1 MEKSSKD
8 SRKTSEVTAPDG
20 SYGWVI
26 VFAVFLQAAVIVN
39 VLPFFDLLFG
49 PKFKLFQS
57 SDTEKSSV
65 LAVFM
70 TFTQATI
77 LLVDPLGEVTSRRAV
92 ALLGAASQV
101 AGLVIAA
108 VATSNLHMI
117 LGFGLICGNGVGIT
131 MTNNII
137 VINQY
142 FNKQKAGKALGLAAA
157 LMGVAGLVIP
167 QILKVLI
174 SVFSTRTVILI
185 YAALCAATTLP
196 GAALVR
202 PVTIYSEVEQQQ
214 ERGANGKTSTAE
226 KGNVFK
232 KILTLIDWSLL
243 KRPHFLF
250 ILTANSVC
258 MTVMLLQMSEVGLLA
273 DARQFSVAE
282 KANLFTI
289 IMTFDIFAK
298 IAQGLIIDLPPIK
311 RLFQFPMKFL
321 YRFNAACMAV
331 TMVGIALADTFIEL
345 SVLGCIVAFFNANI
359 MINFSQILR

>member
-1 MEKSSKD
+1 MFFHSLISC
-8 SRKTSEVTAPDG
+8 
-20 SYGWVI
+20 
-26 VFAVFLQAAVIVN
+26 QAQVQV
-39 VLPFFDLLFG
+39 VP
-49 PKFKLFQS
+49 
-57 SDTEKSSV
+57 V
-65 LAVFM
+65 VRH
-70 TFTQATI
+70 
-77 LLVDPLGEVTSRRAV
+77 GEE
-92 ALLGAASQV
+92 LGAS
-101 AGLVIAA
+101 GLHDLVIAA
-108 VATSNLHMI
+108 VATSNLHVI
-117 LGFGLICGNGVGIT
+117 FGFGLLRGNGVGIT

-142 FNKQKAGKALGLAAA
+142 FNKLQ
-157 LMGVAGLVIP
+157 
-167 QILKVLI
+167 
-174 SVFSTRTVILI
+174 
-185 YAALCAATTLP
+185 
-196 GAALVR
+196 
-202 PVTIYSEVEQQQ
+202 
-214 ERGANGKTSTAE
+214 
-226 KGNVFK
+226 
-232 KILTLIDWSLL
+232 
-243 KRPHFLF
+243 RPHFLF

-331 TMVGIALADTFIEL
+331 TMVGLALADTFIEL

>member
-8 SRKTSEVTAPDG
+8 SRKTSDGTAPDG
-20 SYGWVI
+20 GYGWVI
-26 VFAVFLQAAVIVN
+26 VLAVFLQAAVIVN

-77 LLVDPLGEVTSRRAV
+77 LLVDPLGDLTSRRAV

-117 LGFGLICGNGVGIT
+117 LGFGLLCGNGVGIT

-214 ERGANGKTSTAE
+214 ERGADGKTSTVE

-331 TMVGIALADTFIEL
+331 TMVGLALADTFIEL

>member
-1 MEKSSKD
+1 MVKSSKD
-8 SRKTSEVTAPDG
+8 SRKTNEGTAPDG
-20 SYGWVI
+20 GYGWVI

-70 TFTQATI
+70 TFTQVTI

-108 VATSNLHMI
+108 VATSNLHMV
-117 LGFGLICGNGVGIT
+117 LGFGLLCGNGVGIT

-157 LMGVAGLVIP
+157 LMGVAGLLIP

-174 SVFSTRTVILI
+174 SRFSTRTVILI
-185 YAALCAATTLP
+185 YAAMCAATALP

-214 ERGANGKTSTAE
+214 DLGADGKTSTE

-243 KRPHFLF
+243 KRPYFLY

-258 MTVMLLQMSEVGLLA
+258 MTVLLLQLPELGLLA

-331 TMVGIALADTFIEL
+331 TMVGLALADSFIEL

>member
-8 SRKTSEVTAPDG
+8 SRKTSEGPAPDG
-20 SYGWVI
+20 GYGWVI
-26 VFAVFLQAAVIVN
+26 VLAVFLQAAVIVN

-77 LLVDPLGEVTSRRAV
+77 LLVDPLGDLTSRRAV

-117 LGFGLICGNGVGIT
+117 LGFGLLCGNGVGIT

-202 PVTIYSEVEQQQ
+202 PVTVYSEV
-214 ERGANGKTSTAE
+214 GATEG
-226 KGNVFK
+226 GNVFK

-331 TMVGIALADTFIEL
+331 TMVGLALADTFIEL

>member
-1 MEKSSKD
+1 MEKPSKD
-8 SRKTSEVTAPDG
+8 SRKTSDGTAPDG
-20 SYGWVI
+20 GYGWVI
-26 VFAVFLQAAVIVN
+26 VLAVFLQAAVIVN

-117 LGFGLICGNGVGIT
+117 LGFGLLCGNGVGIT

-157 LMGVAGLVIP
+157 LMGVAGLVLP

-202 PVTIYSEVEQQQ
+202 PVTVYSEV
-214 ERGANGKTSTAE
+214 GANGKTSTE
-226 KGNVFK
+226 RGNVFK

-331 TMVGIALADTFIEL
+331 TMVGLALADTFIEL

>member
-8 SRKTSEVTAPDG
+8 SRTTNEVTAPDG
-20 SYGWVI
+20 GYGWVI
-26 VFAVFLQAAVIVN
+26 VLAVFLQAAVIVN

-117 LGFGLICGNGVGIT
+117 LGFGLLCGNGVGIT

-202 PVTIYSEVEQQQ
+202 PVTIYSEVELQQ
-214 ERGANGKTSTAE
+214 ERGADGKTSTAE

-331 TMVGIALADTFIEL
+331 TMVGLALADTFIEL

>member
-1 MEKSSKD
+1 M
-8 SRKTSEVTAPDG
+8 
-20 SYGWVI
+20 
-26 VFAVFLQAAVIVN
+26 FAVFLQAAVIVN
-39 VLPFFDLLFG
+39 VFPFFDLLSR

-117 LGFGLICGNGVGIT
+117 LGFGLLCGNGVGIT

-202 PVTIYSEVEQQQ
+202 PVTVYSEVEQQK
-214 ERGANGKTSTAE
+214 ERGADGKTSTAE

>member
-1 MEKSSKD
+1 
-8 SRKTSEVTAPDG
+8 
-20 SYGWVI
+20 
-26 VFAVFLQAAVIVN
+26 
-39 VLPFFDLLFG
+39 
-49 PKFKLFQS
+49 
-57 SDTEKSSV
+57 
-65 LAVFM
+65 
-70 TFTQATI
+70 
-77 LLVDPLGEVTSRRAV
+77 
-92 ALLGAASQV
+92 
-101 AGLVIAA
+101 
-108 VATSNLHMI
+108 MI
-117 LGFGLICGNGVGIT
+117 FGFGLLRGNGVGIT

-202 PVTIYSEVEQQQ
+202 PVTVYSEV
-214 ERGANGKTSTAE
+214 GANGKTSTE

-331 TMVGIALADTFIEL
+331 TMVGLALADTFIEL